1 MSRFAHI
8 LLTLWAGGLWT
19 ICGFVAPSL
28 FALLGRQ
35 AAGEIVGHFFATAA
49 WTGLAIGAVLLVL
62 TRTQVWAAHRSLA
75 VLIGI
80 SAAAPV
86 VSELV
91 LGPLMQHARM
101 ADEMRRFAI
110 LHGVGGLLFLTACVG
125 TLVIVWKVNRAK

>member
-35 AAGEIVGHFFATAA
+35 TAGAVVGHFFAATA
-49 WTGLAIGAVLLVL
+49 WGGFVIGAVLIAL
-62 TRTQVWAAHRSLA
+62 TRTPAWAAHRSLA
-75 VLIGI
+75 PLIAA
-80 SAAAPV
+80 SAAAPI

-91 LGPLMQHARM
+91 LGPMMHRARA
-101 ADEMRRFAI
+101 ADAMRTFAI
-110 LHGVGGLLFLTACVG
+110 LHGIGGLLFLTACVG
-125 TLVIVWKVNRAK
+125 TLVLVWKVNRAA